1 MHNVSSDPKKS
12 FITTITATTTISK
25 ATKIYVEFE
34 GNGFHIEIYPLM
46 RVVQI
51 KDNYLIFDLLI

>member
-1 MHNVSSDPKKS
+1 MAYVIPFDPEYTLD
-12 FITTITATTTISK
+12 IHTWMNI
-25 ATKIYVEFE
+25 IYVEFE
-34 GNGFHIEIYPLM
+34 GNGFRIEIYPLM

>member
-1 MHNVSSDPKKS
+1 MAVLELGS
-12 FITTITATTTISK
+12 FLTVVIN
-25 ATKIYVEFE
+25 VEFE
-34 GNGFHIEIYPLM
+34 GNGFRIEIYPLM